1 MWDDWSM
8 LGGSPPGKRSEE
20 SSPADRS
27 PRMELCAA
35 LLALSMCSHTHA
47 SRLLA
52 FLAGLSPGLDRSL
65 PLIQQPGLH
74 VE

>member
-1 MWDDWSM
+1 MRDDGSV
-8 LGGSPPGKRSEE
+8 LGGSPPGKRSEA
-20 SSPADRS
+20 SSPADCS

-35 LLALSMCSHTHA
+35 PLALSMCSHTHA

-52 FLAGLSPGLDRSL
+52 FLSGLSPGLDRSL
-65 PLIQQPGLH
+65 PLIRQPGLH